1 MVILAAV
8 LEISAVGDSVD
19 NGFSSTNAVVDD
31 SADRLRIDTQ

>member
-19 NGFSSTNAVVDD
+19 NGFSSANAVDD